1 MGYRLLAEAAM
12 LVHFAFL
19 GYVVA
24 GGFLAWR
31 WPAAVWP
38 HAAAAC
44 YGLGIIAIG
53 WECPLTHVEQWA
65 RLRAGRQGLPEGFV
79 DHYLTGVVY
88 PEAYLEE
95 TRIAAAA
102 VVLSSWA
109 GAALLARRRRRRRPA
124 EGGRGAPASEGV
136 KDA

>member
-31 WPAAVWP
+31 WPAALWP

-53 WECPLTHVEQWA
+53 WDCPLTHVEQWA
-65 RLRAGRQGLPEGFV
+65 RLRAGESGLPPGGFV
-79 DHYLTGVVY
+79 EHYLTGVVY
-88 PEAYLEE
+88 PAEYLTEV
-95 TRIAAAA
+95 RLAAAAA
-102 VVLSSWA
+102 VLCSWA
-109 GAALLARRRRRRRPA
+109 GALVLARRRRRA
-124 EGGRGAPASEGV
+124 AGGRSARPPGGV

>member
-12 LVHFAFL
+12 VLHFAFL

-31 WPAAVWP
+31 WPAALWP

-44 YGLGIIAIG
+44 YGLGIIVIG
-53 WECPLTHVEQWA
+53 WDCPLTHVEQWA
-65 RLRAGRQGLPEGFV
+65 RLRAGESGLPPGGFV

-88 PEAYLEE
+88 PEAHLMEV
-95 TRIAAAA
+95 RLAAAA
-102 VVLSSWA
+102 VVLFSWA
-109 GAALLARRRRRRRPA
+109 GAPVLARRRRRA
-124 EGGRGAPASEGV
+124 AGGRGVRTAEGV